1 MDLIPSKKI
10 LILKIFLSII
20 FFLTISLFFSAQKI
34 SLLLV
39 FTIIFFLLKT
49 NYQKVIVI
57 NLILLTVFIKI
68 IILPF
73 QLKTQEIN
81 PSKVE
86 IYEKHF
92 LYGVK
97 NINFNKSYING
108 DLSSLDKKYKEKYR
122 NLNNKKIKIITDNL
136 GFRNKIKPND
146 ADYILVGDS
155 FLHQLNIS
163 QKNILNNILNKN
175 PNLKTYNAG
184 LASTDISHYFETIKF
199 FKDKMNLKNK
209 KYVMYIFQGND
220 FLSYKSKDNNNYHKY
235 INNYFLN
242 SYFKF
247 KTFFNFY
254 NTFKYFSYYI
264 KNENDFV
271 KVYEYD
277 IKNQKAL
284 FKFDYIYKKNSPISQ
299 INSIFKKYKNYL
311 PDLIIF
317 IPTKYEVYCDLINNS
332 SCEDS
337 EHFSILSSDPLLKDI
352 DVFNSTKFFK
362 DNSKFFIKT
371 ENKLLYE
378 KDDSHLNELGIKLLS
393 DYTEKLLL
401 LL

>member
-1 MDLIPSKKI
+1 M
-10 LILKIFLSII
+10 
-20 FFLTISLFFSAQKI
+20 
-34 SLLLV
+34 LLV

-155 FLHQLNIS
+155 FLHQLNIRYNL
-163 QKNILNNILNKN
+163 QILLHAK
-175 PNLKTYNAG
+175 
-184 LASTDISHYFETIKF
+184 
-199 FKDKMNLKNK
+199 
-209 KYVMYIFQGND
+209 
-220 FLSYKSKDNNNYHKY
+220 
-235 INNYFLN
+235 
-242 SYFKF
+242 
-247 KTFFNFY
+247 
-254 NTFKYFSYYI
+254 
-264 KNENDFV
+264 
-271 KVYEYD
+271 
-277 IKNQKAL
+277 
-284 FKFDYIYKKNSPISQ
+284 
-299 INSIFKKYKNYL
+299 
-311 PDLIIF
+311 
-317 IPTKYEVYCDLINNS
+317 
-332 SCEDS
+332 
-337 EHFSILSSDPLLKDI
+337 
-352 DVFNSTKFFK
+352 
-362 DNSKFFIKT
+362 
-371 ENKLLYE
+371 
-378 KDDSHLNELGIKLLS
+378 
-393 DYTEKLLL
+393 
-401 LL
+401 

>member
-122 NLNNKKIKIITDNL
+122 NLNNKI
-136 GFRNKIKPND
+136 
-146 ADYILVGDS
+146 
-155 FLHQLNIS
+155 
-163 QKNILNNILNKN
+163 
-175 PNLKTYNAG
+175 
-184 LASTDISHYFETIKF
+184 
-199 FKDKMNLKNK
+199 
-209 KYVMYIFQGND
+209 
-220 FLSYKSKDNNNYHKY
+220 
-235 INNYFLN
+235 
-242 SYFKF
+242 
-247 KTFFNFY
+247 
-254 NTFKYFSYYI
+254 
-264 KNENDFV
+264 
-271 KVYEYD
+271 
-277 IKNQKAL
+277 AL
-284 FKFDYIYKKNSPISQ
+284 I
-299 INSIFKKYKNYL
+299 
-311 PDLIIF
+311 
-317 IPTKYEVYCDLINNS
+317 V
-332 SCEDS
+332 
-337 EHFSILSSDPLLKDI
+337 LLK
-352 DVFNSTKFFK
+352 
-362 DNSKFFIKT
+362 
-371 ENKLLYE
+371 
-378 KDDSHLNELGIKLLS
+378 
-393 DYTEKLLL
+393 
-401 LL
+401 